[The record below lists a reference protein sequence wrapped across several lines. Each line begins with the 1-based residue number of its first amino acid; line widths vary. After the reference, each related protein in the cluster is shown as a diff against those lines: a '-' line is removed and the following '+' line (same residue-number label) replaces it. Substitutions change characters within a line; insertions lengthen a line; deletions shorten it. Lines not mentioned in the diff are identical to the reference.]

1 MRIRHQFTCHPWDH
15 ANSKSCLVLSTREA
29 LWHASSRR
37 STPGLRATSSRHSL
51 SCTHSFGA
59 DRKPCHKNDDQKV
72 KDYGVTLAVDM
83 INRIVREG
91 GIPGVHICTLN
102 LERSVQRVLEALHW
116 AGGSPKI
123 GNRLIIVSLAQQ
135 CL

>member
-1 MRIRHQFTCHPWDH
+1 MHII
-15 ANSKSCLVLSTREA
+15 
-29 LWHASSRR
+29 
-37 STPGLRATSSRHSL
+37 G
-51 SCTHSFGA
+51 THH
-59 DRKPCHKNDDQKV
+59 KLCHKHDDQKV
-72 KDYGVTLAVDM
+72 KDFGVTLAIDM

-102 LERSVQRVLEALHW
+102 LERSVQRVLEGLHW

-123 GNRLIIVSLAQQ
+123 GNRLIIVSQAQQ